1 MQAWSCWEVQDRYK
15 GMELG
20 GVTSIRSHVRSL
32 YDGTPVK
39 WSLLWVSNG
48 SDLRQILDP
57 HQKTGRNF

>member
-1 MQAWSCWEVQDRYK
+1 MQYRYK